1 MKYKNK
7 DIKMT
12 IFNSHFIKKNIFIHP
27 WFIGKIFYED
37 KNFFKVYVLHGILS
51 VKKKDIKFE
60 KKIRVKKNLL
70 EKLYLTIL
78 KTY

>member
-37 KNFFKVYVLHGILS
+37 KKILKVYVLHGILS
-51 VKKKDIKFE
+51 VKKKTLNL
-60 KKIRVKKNLL
+60 KK
-70 EKLYLTIL
+70 
-78 KTY
+78 